1 MRRQLLNPLLE
12 IMTPF
17 ARGARLGAY
26 VAGATLALSVVGAD
40 RILFATD
47 HPFVPSTR
55 GRAYIDEAPLS
66 DADKAK
72 VMELRAKGEELHK
85 AGDHDGSMAAL
96 NEAKEMLG
104 L

>member
-1 MRRQLLNPLLE
+1 MLRTAMLAAALLL
-12 IMTPF
+12 TPAAAF
-17 ARGARLGAY
+17 AHSCPSVMAAID
-26 VAGATLALSVVGAD
+26 AAMPSAT
-40 RILFATD
+40 
-47 HPFVPSTR
+47 
-55 GRAYIDEAPLS
+55 LS

-96 NEAKEMLG
+96 NEATELIG